1 MPSKTKLVTPGIKV
15 TELDIKKLQYISQ
28 QLNTS
33 QSKLIQN
40 YIRDEYKRL
49 KKAEKDGFEIL

>member
-1 MPSKTKLVTPGIKV
+1 MPSKTKLVTPSAKI
-15 TELDIKKLQYISQ
+15 TEPDTKKLKYISD

-33 QSKLIQN
+33 QSKVLQN
-40 YIRDEYKRL
+40 LIRDEYKRL